1 MDKTWMPTTG
11 GILNIIC
18 GAIEIIGGLVM
29 IIMGAVSGPLCQM
42 AQANIPP
49 GVITAVF
56 VVVGVFALIFG
67 VVALLGGIY
76 ALRRKLWGLALAGS
90 ILSVFI
96 IWFLGV
102 ASIVFIA
109 LSKKEFE

>member
-18 GAIEIIGGLVM
+18 GAAEIIGGIVM
-29 IIMGAVSGPLCQM
+29 IVMGAVSGPICQAM
-42 AQANIPP
+42 QADIPA
-49 GVITAVF
+49 GVATAIL
-56 VVVGVFALIFG
+56 VVIGIFALIFG
-67 VVALLGGIY
+67 VIALLGGIY

>member
-11 GILNIIC
+11 GILNIIS
-18 GAIEIIGGLVM
+18 GAAEIIGGLVM

-42 AQANIPP
+42 AQADIPA
-49 GVITAVF
+49 GVATAVF
-56 VVVGVFALIFG
+56 VVIGVFALILG

-76 ALRRKLWGLALAGS
+76 ALRRKVWGMALAGS
-90 ILSVFI
+90 IISVFI
-96 IWFLGV
+96 FFILGI

-109 LSKKEFE
+109 LSRKEFD